1 MSHPKLLKSSSSG
14 PTPLRW
20 DYHTFF
26 LNSMKRKIENFS
38 LHTIQKK
45 CVKGDQMRIALLA
58 DIHGNLVALETVLQ
72 ELESEVLFSIFR
84 E

>member
-1 MSHPKLLKSSSSG
+1 
-14 PTPLRW
+14 
-20 DYHTFF
+20 
-26 LNSMKRKIENFS
+26 
-38 LHTIQKK
+38 
-45 CVKGDQMRIALLA
+45 MRIALLA